1 MMSGQFNVTG
11 RRSLVIVVMLLG
23 LFVSLPFAPTWGLES
38 ATMVPAVGAEGVR
51 VYEAQE
57 TPVVGSELLAELYE
71 KLHPGVVNIQV
82 FVKRG
87 LLTGQGA
94 GSGFLLDEDGHI
106 VTNNHVVSGA
116 ERVTVIFFDGTE
128 ARAKVIGQD
137 ADSDLA
143 VIKIEDLPEGAHPL
157 VLGKSR
163 QVRVGEWAIAIGNPF
178 GLGGSMTLGII
189 SAVGRTIASGATPF
203 SIPQAIQTDA
213 AINPGNSG
221 GPLFNLEGEVIGVN
235 AQIATTGTRA
245 NAGVGFAIP
254 SDIVKL
260 VIPELIENGFYQWPW
275 LGIEGTSV
283 NLMIME
289 ANELETQKGA
299 YIASVV
305 ANSPAARAELR
316 GSSDTVEIDG
326 VQVPVGGDV
335 VIAIDGKPIVDFS
348 DLLVEVAYRRPGD
361 TMRLTVVREGETREI
376 AVKLAPRPVFRE
388 S

>member
-1 MMSGQFNVTG
+1 MSGQFNVMR
-11 RRSLVIVVMLLG
+11 RRSLVTVVMLLG
-23 LFVSLPFAPTWGLES
+23 ILVSLPFAPIWGLES

-116 ERVTVIFFDGTE
+116 ERVTIIFFDGTE
-128 ARAKVIGQD
+128 AKAKVIGQD

-143 VIKIEDLPEGAHPL
+143 VIKVDDLPEEAHPL
-157 VLGKSR
+157 VLGESR
-163 QVRVGEWAIAIGNPF
+163 QVKVGEWAIAIGNPF
-178 GLGGSMTLGII
+178 GLGGSMTLGIV

-221 GPLFNLEGEVIGVN
+221 GPLFNLKGEVIGVN
-235 AQIATTGTRA
+235 AQIATAGTRA

-260 VIPELIENGFYQWPW
+260 VTPELIENGFYQWPW
-275 LGIEGTSV
+275 LGIEGASV

-361 TMRLTVVREGETREI
+361 TMRLTVVREGEMREI
-376 AVKLAPRPVFRE
+376 TVKLAPRPVFRE
-388 S
+388 G